1 MSPGLKLTAGA
12 LLVAAAIGYLAYLGA
27 ASSWQYYL
35 SVDEA
40 AVDAAH
46 LLGKRIRVAGRV
58 VAGSLTI
65 GDDRRHA
72 TFDLAGEHH
81 KLHATCR
88 CSLPDNLAEDIDI
101 VVEGTLEADGI
112 HGHKVITRCA
122 SKYQPKHTPTKR
134 DELPSPPTVTTN
146 SLYPPMSL
154 RSTGEPKDRA

>member
-46 LLGKRIRVAGRV
+46 LLGKRIRVSGRV

-65 GDDRRHA
+65 VDDRRQA
-72 TFDLAGEHH
+72 TFDLAGELH

-101 VVEGTLEADGI
+101 VVEGTLQTDGI
-112 HGHKVITRCA
+112 HGYKVITVMSNITER
-122 SKYQPKHTPTKR
+122 QDNVR
-134 DELPSPPTVTTN
+134 DEPADSQ
-146 SLYPPMSL
+146 SLVLTIP
-154 RSTGEPKDRA
+154 RAF